1 MRLKGSSL
9 LEIVIA
15 LIVWATFIYLFQAY
29 QVQAIYERHIYERN
43 LQHYHIIEQIY
54 MLKTLDLIELDTL
67 VFNHY
72 GVLDDQGL
80 YEVFIFENH
89 FTLYYKGTL
98 IYDSSND

>member
-1 MRLKGSSL
+1 
-9 LEIVIA
+9 
-15 LIVWATFIYLFQAY
+15 
-29 QVQAIYERHIYERN
+29 
-43 LQHYHIIEQIY
+43 

-80 YEVFIFENH
+80 YEVFILENH
-89 FTLYYKGTL
+89 FTLYYEGTL